1 MCGFFGVVNFNTKLS
16 TEDIIDIKNGTNR
29 INYRGPD
36 NQKFYRDKN
45 FSAYFKRLSIID
57 LSHNS
62 DQPIISQ
69 NKRFV
74 MVFNGEI
81 YNFNEIKK
89 NLLKKKSNFKH

>member
-1 MCGFFGVVNFNTKLS
+1 MCGFVCFVNENRLSDKYFNLVKRGEIPTH
-16 TEDIIDIKNGTNR
+16 
-29 INYRGPD
+29 RGPD